1 MLTYFLSLLSRWR
14 ADAVRVLV
22 ASAFIKKKNNV
33 VKVELLSCTP
43 SDKKF
48 LDPRMISS
56 ESFIFVFCIDLFKF
70 QITLCIHTYL
80 YKHDV

>member
-1 MLTYFLSLLSRWR
+1 MLTYFLSLSSRWR
-14 ADAVRVLV
+14 ADVVLLLV

-43 SDKKF
+43 SDKNI

-56 ESFIFVFCIDLFKF
+56 DSLIFVF
-70 QITLCIHTYL
+70 
-80 YKHDV
+80 